1 MNQIKRDMYLQKLI
15 NRRNNGMIKVITG
28 LRRAGKSYLLFEL
41 YHDYLLS
48 TGVPDGRILRL
59 ALDDDENEE
68 FLDYKKL
75 GEKVRSFIKDEKQD
89 YYVFLDEIQFV
100 ENFEK
105 TVNGLNRIS
114 NLDIYVTGSNSKFL
128 SSDIKTEFRGR
139 GDEVQVYP
147 LSFSEF
153 LPACGKDKM
162 TAWTEYCTY
171 GGLPM
176 VLHLETPEQKS
187 SYLQNLLEHTY
198 KRDVIEHNNI
208 KETVVLDNLINFLAS
223 TIGALTNPTKLAH
236 TFQTV
241 LKKSVSDNTVRD
253 FIKDIK
259 EAFLISDAERY
270 DVKGKRYI
278 GGNVKYYFQD
288 LGIRN
293 AQLNFRQFELTHI
306 MENIIYNELLYRGY
320 HVDVG
325 TVEVSTKDKDG
336 NYKRV
341 DTEIDFICNLGSD
354 RIYIQSAFSVQD
366 QEKSAAEQRSLLNTK
381 DGFKKIILT
390 QDPVPKYKNDNGI
403 LIMNIQDF
411 LLSPQS
417 LNDL

>member
-1 MNQIKRDMYLQKLI
+1 MSIRT
-15 NRRNNGMIKVITG
+15 NG
-28 LRRAGKSYLLFEL
+28 
-41 YHDYLLS
+41 
-48 TGVPDGRILRL
+48 
-59 ALDDDENEE
+59 
-68 FLDYKKL
+68 
-75 GEKVRSFIKDEKQD
+75 
-89 YYVFLDEIQFV
+89 
-100 ENFEK
+100 
-105 TVNGLNRIS
+105 
-114 NLDIYVTGSNSKFL
+114 
-128 SSDIKTEFRGR
+128 
-139 GDEVQVYP
+139 
-147 LSFSEF
+147 
-153 LPACGKDKM
+153 
-162 TAWTEYCTY
+162 TY
-171 GGLPM
+171 
-176 VLHLETPEQKS
+176 
-187 SYLQNLLEHTY
+187 
-198 KRDVIEHNNI
+198 
-208 KETVVLDNLINFLAS
+208 
-223 TIGALTNPTKLAH
+223 
-236 TFQTV
+236 
-241 LKKSVSDNTVRD
+241 
-253 FIKDIK
+253 
-259 EAFLISDAERY
+259 LISDAERY

-325 TVEVSTKDKDG
+325 TVEASTKDKDG

-403 LIMNIQDF
+403 LIMNILDF